1 MIEKEVRAS
10 AWATKFL
17 SVGVKFFGGGN
28 QKYEEARLRT
38 RADTNIV
45 LVSLSGTSKCLD
57 RVSARADLMASSLR
71 PGISDNAAG
80 SNWVTYK
87 SRFML
92 VAFLWPRWFLSCRP
106 QNTARGGQIGPLY
119 LHDPTQKYLNDPP
132 KNSVKGLDLEVSGY
146 NTSLLLFN
154 KSCYKRKDV

>member
-1 MIEKEVRAS
+1 M
-10 AWATKFL
+10 
-17 SVGVKFFGGGN
+17 GGGGD

-38 RADTNIV
+38 QADTNIV

-71 PGISDNAAG
+71 PSISDNAAG

-92 VAFLWPRWFLSCRP
+92 VAFVWPRWLLSCRP

-119 LHDPTQKYLNDPP
+119 LHDPTQTYLNDPP
-132 KNSVKGLDLEVSGY
+132 QEFS
-146 NTSLLLFN
+146 
-154 KSCYKRKDV
+154 KRP